1 MLNPITSYE
10 SLYYYKIKYK
20 IILTLFLFGQLNLYA
35 QKNDSEDDP
44 SCQHTKSMLLLAQQ
58 QWDSLP
64 YSINTNARSEQF
76 DILHYTVVLNMAAH
90 EKQKI
95 QGWCTIDFV
104 PQASNLQELPLD
116 LLQLKVD
123 SVYWKDAAVAFS
135 YNDTLLKVQFGQA
148 LSAKMPQQ
156 IRVYY
161 HGKPQRDG
169 SWGGFYYQEEYAYN
183 LGVGFTSNPHNY
195 GRVWH
200 PCFDNFRE
208 RASYTFKITT
218 KGEQRAHCNGYLQSE
233 QTKDNLTTRVWQQKE
248 PIPSYLAAIA
258 VANYTVVEQEYV
270 GVEDTIPIRLV
281 ANAKDTA
288 ALVQSFVHLKQAIA
302 AYEYWF
308 GPHRWQKVGYS
319 LVPFRSGAMEHAS
332 NIAYPI
338 FAADGTLK
346 RESLMAHELGHSW
359 WGNLVTCAT
368 AKDMWINEGMASY
381 CEQLF
386 VERAYGKDAYIQV
399 VRDNHYSVLAT
410 AHKREGGYRP
420 IANVPH
426 KYTYGRHVYDKGAV
440 VAHNLRWYMGDEAF
454 RKGMQRVMR
463 DYAFKNISSGELRD
477 ALMATTGQD
486 LNPFFDDWVFQGGF
500 PHFEVQ
506 GYNYKNKVAKV
517 YIAQQL
523 IGRSTYC
530 KKVPLSL
537 KLVAAAGNVHYARVL
552 VSGALDSV
560 AVELPFEPV
569 EIVLNDAQQL
579 NQARFDEVV
588 ALKDSSQNLVN
599 LKHNLLYWEALEILN
614 LGDSAQLH
622 LQRHPVPPS
631 QLPATPYEAVQTGYW
646 TVGGTWNPAFEAE
659 ASIRLSKNRLG
670 HLWQKSASADSMVL
684 LYRPHPNS
692 PWQIHPS
699 SRSTLFFNS
708 KVLVFKL
715 LKGDYLLAKTRPN
728 AIVQEAKG
736 YSKTP
741 IKKVSYQKKQLK
753 IELALEQSQQGC
765 LKLVDKYGTIVYK
778 RNGRWSTKKQI
789 QTIPVQESGIYFLK
803 LFNKKGQIVFSKQ
816 LAL

>member
-1 MLNPITSYE
+1 MLNLTTYHA
-10 SLYYYKIKYK
+10 LFCCLNKKYK
-20 IILTLFLFGQLNLYA
+20 LFVALFLFGQLTLYA
-35 QKNDSEDDP
+35 QKNDSEENP
-44 SCQHTKSMLLLAQQ
+44 SCQHTKSMLCLAQQ

-90 EKQKI
+90 EKQQI

-104 PQASNLQELPLD
+104 PQKDGLEVLPLD

-123 SVYWKDAAVAFS
+123 SVQWKSRSVAFA
-135 YNDTLLKVQFGQA
+135 YNDTLLQVQFGQA
-148 LSAKMPQQ
+148 LPTKTPQQ
-156 IRVYY
+156 VRVYY

-169 SWGGFYYQEEYAYN
+169 SWGGFYYQDEYAYN
-183 LGVGFTSNPHNY
+183 LGVGFASNPHNY

-233 QTKDNLTTRVWQQKE
+233 QIKDNLTTRIWQQKE

-270 GVEDTIPIRLV
+270 GIEDTIPIRLV
-281 ANAKDTA
+281 ANANDTA
-288 ALVQSFVHLKQAIA
+288 ALVQSFVHLKEAIA

-368 AKDMWINEGMASY
+368 ASDMWINEGMASY

-386 VERAYGKDAYIQV
+386 VERAYGKNAYVQL
-399 VRDNHYSVLAT
+399 VRDNHHTVLAT
-410 AHKREGGYRP
+410 AHQREGGYRP

-426 KYTYGRHVYDKGAV
+426 KYTYGKHVYDKGAV

-454 RKGMQRVMR
+454 RTGMQAVMK

-506 GYNYKNKVAKV
+506 WYNYKNKVAKV

-523 IGRSTYC
+523 VGRSTYC
-530 KKVPLSL
+530 NKVPLSL
-537 KLVAAAGNVHYARVL
+537 KLVGAAGEVQYARVQ

-560 AVELPFEPV
+560 WVTLPFEPV

-579 NQARFDEVV
+579 NQARFDEVI
-588 ALKDSSQNLVN
+588 ALKDSTQSMVN
-599 LKHNLLYWEALEILN
+599 LKHNLLFWESLEVLN
-614 LGDSAQLH
+614 LGDSALLQ

-631 QLPATPYEAVQTGYW
+631 QLPATYEAAQTGYW
-646 TVGGTWNPAFEAE
+646 TVAGTWSPVFEAE
-659 ASIRLSKNRLG
+659 ASIRLSKSQLG
-670 HLWQKSASADSMVL
+670 HLWQKTASADSIVL
-684 LYRPHPNS
+684 LYRSHPNS
-692 PWQIHPS
+692 PWQLHPS

-708 KVLVFKL
+708 KLLVFEL
-715 LKGDYLLAKTRPN
+715 LKGDYLLAKTRSN
-728 AIVQEAKG
+728 VMIQEAKS
-736 YSKTP
+736 YARPP
-741 IKKVSYQKKQLK
+741 IKKVSYQQKQLK
-753 IELALEQSQQGC
+753 VELELEHNLQGC
-765 LKLVDKYGTIVYK
+765 LKLLDEYGAIVYK
-778 RNGRWSTKKQI
+778 RNGKWHNRKQI
-789 QTIPVQESGIYFLK
+789 QIIPVQEGGIYFLK
-803 LFNKKGQIVFSKQ
+803 LFNKKGHIVFSKK